1 MTAVKPQINTSNAE
15 AITYQ
20 TGELGF
26 TILGGIRLDGLDRMR
41 VTLKVEVLNRKFQH
55 YLDHPDIA
63 NLAIRQNLDLY
74 NHHQVEKLSRLIAD
88 RLEVGS
94 SPVVQALGEITDQ
107 LESYRLQQIEARKQ
121 EQVKP
126 LKVLMAAEQEQA
138 MAFLQQPDLLERTNE
153 MIGSSGM
160 VGEELNRLIM
170 YLIFTSRKTSR
181 PLHVISFG
189 SSGTGKSHLQEK
201 IGDLMPDE
209 DKIEITALTENA
221 FYYFDKGELGH
232 KLILI
237 EDLDGIWSA
246 LYPLREL
253 QSKQRI
259 SKTVTIKDRNGNTK
273 TIHLKVHGPVSIAGC
288 TTHESLYEDN
298 ANRCFLL
305 YLDESIEQ
313 DDRIMD
319 YQRKLSAGKVNS
331 AAEQQARQLLQNVQ
345 RILKPVTVRNPYA
358 ELLKIPK
365 EVFKQRRTNAHYL
378 AFIEVIT
385 FYKQY
390 QRELQTD
397 QLTGEYYIE
406 TTIDDIRQANEL
418 MKGILLRKSDELSG
432 ATRHYFEQLKRHL
445 ESSGERTFT
454 NSSIR
459 NMLRV
464 PLSTVK
470 RHHAALLQVG
480 YIRQVENR
488 YTKAYHY
495 EVLSYEEY
503 QQLQQRIVTVLDEV
517 TEGLNSSPA
526 AHQISEPDKRKKKK
540 ELA

>member
-1 MTAVKPQINTSNAE
+1 MTADKPQINTSNPD

-20 TGELGF
+20 TEELGF

-41 VTLKVEVLNRKFQH
+41 VTLKVEVLNRKFRH

-63 NLAIRQNLDLY
+63 GLAIRQNLDLY

-88 RLEVGS
+88 RLEIGLT
-94 SPVVQALGEITDQ
+94 PVVQALGDITDQ
-107 LESYRLQQIEARKQ
+107 LEGYRLQQLETRQQ

-126 LKVLMAAEQEQA
+126 LKALTEAEQQA
-138 MAFLQQPDLLERTNE
+138 AMQFLQQPDLLQRTNE
-153 MIGSSGM
+153 IIGKSGM

-201 IGDLMPDE
+201 IGDLFPDE

-305 YLDESIEQ
+305 YLDESSEQ
-313 DDRIMD
+313 DERIMD
-319 YQRKLSAGKVNS
+319 YQRKLSAGKINS
-331 AAEQQARQLLQNVQ
+331 VDECQARMLLQNVQ

-358 ELLKIPK
+358 EQLKIPK

-390 QRELQTD
+390 QRRQQVDEA
-397 QLTGEYYIE
+397 TGEIYIE
-406 TTIDDIRQANEL
+406 TTIEDIQEANEL
-418 MKGILLRKSDELSG
+418 MKEILLRKSDELSG
-432 ATRHYFEQLKRHL
+432 ATRHYFEQLKVCL
-445 ESSGERTFT
+445 QSSNEKTFT

-459 NMLRV
+459 NALRI

-470 RHHAALLQVG
+470 RHHAALQQVG

-517 TEGLNSSPA
+517 TQGLNGPTTV
-526 AHQISEPDKRKKKK
+526 QRVSEPVKRKKSSQ
-540 ELA
+540 LS

>member
-1 MTAVKPQINTSNAE
+1 MAKINIDNQD

-20 TGELGF
+20 TEELGF
-26 TILGGIRLDGLDRMR
+26 TILGGIRLEGLDRMR

-107 LESYRLQQIEARKQ
+107 LEGYRLQQIEARKQ

-126 LKVLMAAEQEQA
+126 LKVLTEAEQAQA
-138 MAFLQQPDLLERTNE
+138 MAFLQQPGLLERTNE

-170 YLIFTSRKTSR
+170 YLIFTSRKTTR

-201 IGDLMPDE
+201 IGDLIPDE

-313 DDRIMD
+313 DERIMD

-331 AAEQQARQLLQNVQ
+331 TAEQQARYLLQNVQ

-390 QRELQTD
+390 QRGIQTD
-397 QLTGEYYIE
+397 KATGECYIT
-406 TTIDDIRQANEL
+406 TTIEDIREANEL

-432 ATRHYFEQLKRHL
+432 ATRHYFEQLKICL
-445 ESSGERTFT
+445 ASSGENTFT
-454 NSSIR
+454 NSGIR
-459 NMLRV
+459 TMMRI

-480 YIRQVENR
+480 YIRQVESR

-503 QQLQQRIVTVLDEV
+503 QQLQQRIITVLDEV
-517 TEGLNSSPA
+517 TEGLNGSVT

-540 ELA
+540 QLA